1 MTENPFSPT
10 QVGSPS
16 IGVFVNTGSP
26 VNAEIC
32 VGAGFSWVM
41 VDLEHGIGD
50 EGSLVP
56 TLWATRAAGGYALV
70 RVASHD
76 PARIARVLDLGAD
89 AIMLPSVDTAEQARG
104 IVAAATW
111 PPHGERGVSLQSRA
125 GGYGSLIHA
134 EVSSSGRRP
143 YVVVQI
149 ETPEGLRNAREIAA
163 VEGVSALFLGPTD
176 LTHSMGIPGQ
186 FEVPEFREAVAAVA
200 KSAAK
205 AGKTAA
211 VLATDVAAADRY
223 REEGYTLIAIGSD
236 GGYLKAKAQ
245 SVIADV
251 G

>member
-1 MTENPFSPT
+1 
-10 QVGSPS
+10 
-16 IGVFVNTGSP
+16 
-26 VNAEIC
+26 
-32 VGAGFSWVM
+32 
-41 VDLEHGIGD
+41 
-50 EGSLVP
+50 
-56 TLWATRAAGGYALV
+56 
-70 RVASHD
+70 
-76 PARIARVLDLGAD
+76 
-89 AIMLPSVDTAEQARG
+89 
-104 IVAAATW
+104 
-111 PPHGERGVSLQSRA
+111 A

-143 YVVVQI
+143 YVVMQI

-186 FEVPEFREAVAAVA
+186 FEVPEVREAVAAVA

-205 AGKTAA
+205 AGKTAE

-223 REEGYTLIAIGSD
+223 REEGYSLIAIGSD